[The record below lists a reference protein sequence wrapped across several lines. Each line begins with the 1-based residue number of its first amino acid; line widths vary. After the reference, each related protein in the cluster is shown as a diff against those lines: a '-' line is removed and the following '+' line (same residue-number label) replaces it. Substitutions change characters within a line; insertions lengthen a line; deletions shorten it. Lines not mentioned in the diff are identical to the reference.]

1 MHSKFSILYVRVT
14 CYFYINI
21 VNIII
26 VLPEFFSSSFELVDN
41 FAFGGDSFHRNDL
54 PRCGWVA
61 SVIENVIIVTKLT
74 NIFYQLIIAIYIP
87 GTCQGY
93 TKCNN
98 IGLAFSMIMVIRFL
112 QYSGICGF
120 R

>member
-1 MHSKFSILYVRVT
+1 MHFAFIH
-14 CYFYINI
+14 INN
-21 VNIII
+21 VNITI

-74 NIFYQLIIAIYIP
+74 NIFYQLIIAIYLIIYQEHVKDIP
-87 GTCQGY
+87 
-93 TKCNN
+93 N
-98 IGLAFSMIMVIRFL
+98 VIIL
-112 QYSGICGF
+112 DSHSA
-120 R
+120 